1 MIKHLITGGCSFS
14 HSQCPSDNWL
24 EPLVDWLREKNPK
37 LTYEHTGYLSNG
49 QELIQKKV
57 TLSISEALESGLNPD
72 EILVVVMWSG
82 TFRKA
87 WYIDNPFV
95 MNEMIKEWSKFVGG
109 MSSQFLDLKNKIGDN
124 PDYFY
129 TENGSKF
136 EYNPNGG
143 WYFTVN
149 GSDCKLNFIQ
159 SHYILDGDMYNG
171 IGKIH
176 SSLENIVMLQ
186 NYCKI
191 KNVKLVNQFFMDNV
205 FEDVEKHK
213 EHQLINY
220 LYKQLN
226 FDDMIVEGM
235 FEYLHTLLGI
245 ERKDSIQITHEG
257 RLELDKDT
265 KYFNKDGFHPGRKGA
280 DFWCQNILFPF
291 LNKKIS

>member
-1 MIKHLITGGCSFS
+1 
-14 HSQCPSDNWL
+14 
-24 EPLVDWLREKNPK
+24 
-37 LTYEHTGYLSNG
+37 
-49 QELIQKKV
+49 
-57 TLSISEALESGLNPD
+57 
-72 EILVVVMWSG
+72 
-82 TFRKA
+82 
-87 WYIDNPFV
+87 
-95 MNEMIKEWSKFVGG
+95 
-109 MSSQFLDLKNKIGDN
+109 
-124 PDYFY
+124 
-129 TENGSKF
+129 
-136 EYNPNGG
+136 
-143 WYFTVN
+143 
-149 GSDCKLNFIQ
+149 
-159 SHYILDGDMYNG
+159 MYNG